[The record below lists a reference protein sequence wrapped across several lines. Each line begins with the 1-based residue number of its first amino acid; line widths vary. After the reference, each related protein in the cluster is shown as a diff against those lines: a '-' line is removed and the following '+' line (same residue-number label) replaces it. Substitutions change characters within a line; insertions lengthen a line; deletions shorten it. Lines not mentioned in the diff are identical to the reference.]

1 MLQQA
6 RPWLAF
12 TRWRAASLHG
22 LEGARLDLAEQ
33 ELSGLGLRSRTV
45 GGGVLGILIDAN
57 WEVCATDPGGGEEVR
72 PGATV
77 ELLVDRP
84 GSC

>member
-22 LEGARLDLAEQ
+22 LEAERLDLAEQ

-57 WEVCATDPGGGEEVR
+57 WEVCETDPGGGEEVR